1 MKANKTDNSQGELF
15 RDRLSNQINLRHE
28 LIQLSEL
35 INWEELEEKFGA
47 IYKDSEKG
55 GQPPKPI
62 RLMVGLV
69 LLQNMHKISDEQAVR
84 QWLENVYWQYFCGY
98 DYLQWEEVVDSSSL
112 TRFRK
117 RIGTLLHK

>member
-47 IYKDSEKG
+47 IYKDSEKV